1 MSVEGVW
8 KVEILGPDGWEQ
20 LATAF
25 LWKGRYHAA
34 SADHYSI
41 GSYKEGGGT
50 LKVEARITQHG
61 KVRTAFGSKK
71 EQVDIQIKGRIKK
84 KADKIVGTAR
94 PSGGGKF
101 NVQICLTRLGGLG

>member
-8 KVEILGPDGWEQ
+8 KVEMLGPDGWEQ

-41 GSYKEGGGT
+41 GSYKEGGGI

-61 KVRTAFGSKK
+61 KVRTAFGSKQ
-71 EQVDIQIKGRIKK
+71 EHVDVLIEARIKE
-84 KADKIVGTAR
+84 ADKIVGTAR
-94 PSGGGKF
+94 PSGGGEF
-101 NVQICLTRLGGLG
+101 DVEMCLTRLGGLG

>member
-8 KVEILGPDGWEQ
+8 KVEILGPDGWER

-61 KVRTAFGSKK
+61 KARTAFGSKQ
-71 EQVDIQIKGRIKK
+71 EHFDVLIEARIKE
-84 KADKIVGTAR
+84 ADKIVGTAR
-94 PSGGGKF
+94 LSGGGEF
-101 NVQICLTRLGGLG
+101 DVEMCLTRLGGLG